1 MTGVAKRVRHTVSA
15 IWPLV
20 LCLGVNALYR
30 WMTLPPVGERPP
42 YSLIL
47 SPSASARVSELL
59 ASNPWA
65 LLGPVELDVDR
76 WAWVTTTLVPIYWLE
91 QVLPPA
97 GVYLVVTSIFVAALY
112 LCALIASRSRQL
124 ASVLGLIA
132 ALSTFLSYSFVYGNV
147 MLGYLFLAWLAIAA
161 TAILAYVRTEQ
172 PERRQLAVLLVML
185 LPLVFAAE
193 YWLNAAIPVILAC
206 VFAFFWARR
215 HGDGHLGRRSL
226 VVAGTMLAGMV
237 IYLPVRMLFADPLV
251 QPGFES
257 ESVVTYSHV
266 LMMVEDMAVNYFT
279 HLHMALSS
287 VLPGFLTFSP
297 SLTAYGPDVLVAE
310 QNGYH
315 EAYGHLIPA
324 SAMTSW
330 RFVAGALIL
339 GFFLLGWSWIK
350 AAWNSAD
357 RRRLVLVAL
366 FLIAA
371 TGFAIYMPIKMRPFH
386 LTAMLGYKSLVAS
399 GAVMALVAW
408 LIYTIGDWAPARWR
422 NLILAGFAA
431 SIVLAAFTRP
441 AAEIAGLHAVGLDG
455 AGDPLAR
462 FHADT
467 RSE

>member
-1 MTGVAKRVRHTVSA
+1 MRVISA
-15 IWPLV
+15 SWPLL
-20 LCLGVNALYR
+20 LCLSVNAAYR
-30 WMTLPPVGERPP
+30 WMAIPPVGERPP

-47 SPSASARVSELL
+47 SPSSAAKVSELL

-65 LLGPVELDVDR
+65 LLGPIELDTDR
-76 WAWVTTTLVPIYWLE
+76 WAWVTTTLIPIYWLE
-91 QVLPPA
+91 QILPPA
-97 GVYLVVTSIFVAALY
+97 GVFLAVTSLFVAVLY
-112 LCALIASRSRQL
+112 VCALVLSGSVRL
-124 ASVLGLIA
+124 AMTLGLIA
-132 ALSTFLSYSFVYGNV
+132 ALSTFLNYSFVYGNV

-161 TAILAYVRTEQ
+161 TAILAYLRTEQ
-172 PERRQLAVLLVML
+172 PKRRQFPALLAML

-215 HGDGHLGRRSL
+215 HGDDHLGRRSL
-226 VVAGTMLAGMV
+226 VVAGIMLAGMA

-339 GFFLLGWSWIK
+339 GFYLLGWKWICK
-350 AAWNSAD
+350 AWVSPD
-357 RRRLVLVAL
+357 RRQLVLVAL
-366 FLIAA
+366 FLVAA

-408 LIYTIGDWAPARWR
+408 LIYTIGDWAPERWR
-422 NLILAGFAA
+422 KLILAGFAA

-455 AGDPLAR
+455 ACDPLAR
-462 FHADT
+462 FHTDT
-467 RSE
+467 RPE